1 MINDIKKTCCFSG
14 HRVLGKNFDKNK
26 IIEIVDILIKDGFTT
41 FLCGMALVF
50 DTECFKVLE
59 QFKTTNDIK
68 IVACVPCKNQSE
80 RFNKN
85 QKLEYDRMLNVADEV
100 IYIQEKYDVYC
111 MKKRNYYMVDNS
123 CCLVCYLTRS
133 SGGTYQTVS
142 YAVEQNKCVIYI
154 K

>member
-26 IIEIVDILIKDGFTT
+26 IAEIVDILIKDGFDT
-41 FLCGMALVF
+41 FLCGMALGF

-59 QFKTTNDIK
+59 KFRLYNDVK
-68 IVACVPCKNQSE
+68 IIACVPCKNQSE
-80 RFNKN
+80 RFNKT
-85 QKLEYDRMLNVADEV
+85 QKLEYDRMLSLSDEV
-100 IYIQEKYDVYC
+100 IYIQEKYDNYC
-111 MKKRNYYMVDNS
+111 MKKRNCFMVDNS

-142 YAVEQNKCVIYI
+142 YAVEKNKTIIYI